1 MFQIKGIGELLEGLM
16 PYSQRHY
23 SRIDRLVRSTFLLD
37 YTLTGMSVVEPEIDV
52 KEREDESLMHS
63 DVKDVDVMLLTENA
77 DSERKQTSEEE
88 PKASSKKRKSKKSKE
103 SSSKKVKG
111 VAYTKVEA
119 VSLQA

>member
-37 YTLTGMSVVEPEIDV
+37 YTLTGMSVVEPEIDA

-77 DSERKQTSEEE
+77 DSEQKQTSEEE